1 MKLPWRL
8 VALGLALSG
17 LAPAPAQAEGDQAHL
32 AIIGFAK
39 DGSAFAFE
47 QFGFRNNHTF
57 PFSELSVIE
66 TDTGKF
72 FAGMPFQSAIAVRG
86 AVLQSARRMT
96 YAAARS
102 VLNQRAIK
110 EPGVVAGRATG
121 DPNDPAAQSL
131 SFEMPTLGPVM
142 VKIEATAVKSV
153 GCEAADV
160 KIKALALRLVDGKD
174 ALIRNLFL
182 EKSPPPDR
190 LCPTG
195 YGLAEVRYFPRKDKP
210 PILAVVIGFDRPAL
224 GGLDRRYMGVT
235 VDLATPA
242 EPVKEDSHH

>member
-1 MKLPWRL
+1 MKSSWRL
-8 VALGLALSG
+8 VVLGLALAG
-17 LAPAPAQAEGDQAHL
+17 LAPQPAQADGDQAHL

-47 QFGFRNNHTF
+47 QFGWQNNSTF

-66 TDTGKF
+66 TSTGKF

-86 AVLQSARRMT
+86 AVLQTARLMV
-96 YAAARS
+96 YAAARP
-102 VLNQRAIK
+102 VLDQRGIT
-110 EPGVVAGRATG
+110 EPGVIAGRASG
-121 DPNDPAAQSL
+121 DPNDKTAL
-131 SFEMPTLGPVM
+131 TMSFDAPTLGPVTIT
-142 VKIEATAVKSV
+142 VAATSVKSV

-160 KIKALALRLVDGKD
+160 KVKALALRLVDAKG

-182 EKSPPPDR
+182 ERAPPTDR

-195 YGLAEVRYFPRKDKP
+195 YGIAEVRYFPRKDKP
-210 PILAVVIGFDRPAL
+210 PILAIIIGFDRPAF

-235 VDLATPA
+235 IDLATAATPVEPA
-242 EPVKEDSHH
+242 KE